1 MKSMSELSKPI
12 PIRLRETDNEEL
24 RLLSAKTSVPFAVL
38 VRLAVQHGLPTL
50 KQSLRISAE
59 ATAGPIPATPSVSL
73 APTASLMPS
82 APSPVIVAGKDPDL
96 NLR

>member
-38 VRLAVQHGLPTL
+38 VRLTVQHGLPTL

-59 ATAGPIPATPSVSL
+59 ATAGPMPATPSVSP
-73 APTASLMPS
+73 APAASLMPS
-82 APSPVIVAGKDPDL
+82 APCPVIVAGEDPDL